1 MKVGLVRHFKVN
13 TDYKEERVDWKK
25 YSDLMREYDHLDV
38 TPTDVDLRGID
49 WNKCYASSLPRAIT
63 TAETIYEGDI
73 EKTPLI
79 KEVEVHLVE
88 EVEGEKYIEDWNIY
102 TSLSW
107 AKGKPTI
114 AETIDESRYRSRK
127 FLEEL
132 EKKSNQEDNVLV
144 VCHGTIMTILEEELR
159 NKGFAGEEIVY
170 AENGE
175 LYLYEK

>member
-1 MKVGLVRHFKVN
+1 MRVGLVRHFKVN
-13 TDYKEERVDWKK
+13 TDYKEERVDWKE
-25 YSDLMREYDHLDV
+25 YSKLMKEYDRLSV
-38 TPTDVDLRGID
+38 TPTEVDLRGID

-63 TAETIYEGDI
+63 TAKTIYKGEI

-88 EVEGEKYIEDWNIY
+88 EVEGEKYIDDWHTY
-102 TSLSW
+102 TNLSW

-114 AETIDESRYRSRK
+114 AESIDESRYRSRK
-127 FLEEL
+127 FIEEL
-132 EKKSNQEDNVLV
+132 EKKTDEEDNVLI
-144 VCHGTIMTILEEELR
+144 VCHGTIMTVLEEELR
-159 NKGFAGEEIVY
+159 NKGFVGEEIVY